1 MGLSLLLV
9 DLRLACL
16 RHARRPEE
24 AAAAAVSTLRGVM
37 REAAVSVDVD
47 VVSDLLL
54 IKALT
59 PFRFVLVG
67 VVDDRAAT
75 EGGTRANPEVP

>member
-1 MGLSLLLV
+1 
-9 DLRLACL
+9 
-16 RHARRPEE
+16 
-24 AAAAAVSTLRGVM
+24 M
-37 REAAVSVDVD
+37 REAAGSVDVD